1 MKKAAV
7 IGAGFAGLAAV
18 YFLSKKYEVTLFD
31 EKGIG
36 GGASGISSGLLHPYP
51 GEKGRLS
58 WHAEEG
64 MKLSKQLIDE
74 AENALGE
81 KVADRNGILRLGP
94 ILKPG
99 PDVIELAPE
108 KFLITSGMTVFPSL
122 YLKGLW
128 KICEKKGVELKVQ
141 KISALGELQGYDL
154 IVFAIGA
161 GLRFFKEKESLKINF
176 VKGQILNCALEKPLE
191 RSISSK
197 VYTALTENRFECH
210 VGSTYERDV
219 IDEIPNQEKAVALL
233 KPTLAVKGCRAGI
246 RVTNPAH
253 YFPIVQQIGPHHYVI
268 TALGSRGLLYH
279 ALMGS
284 RLYPVI
290 CSSQSLLT

>member
-7 IGAGFAGLAAV
+7 IGAGFAGLSAV
-18 YFLSKKYEVTLFD
+18 YFLSKQYDVTLFD
-31 EKGIG
+31 QKVIG

-64 MKLSKQLIDE
+64 MRLSKQLIDE
-74 AENALGE
+74 AENALAE

-99 PDVIELAPE
+99 PDVIELGSE

-122 YLKGLW
+122 YLQGLW
-128 KICEKKGVELKVQ
+128 KICDKRGVELKIQ
-141 KISALGELQGYDL
+141 KIANLAELQGYDL
-154 IVFAIGA
+154 IILAVGA
-161 GLRFFKEKESLKINF
+161 GLRFFNEKENLKINF
-176 VKGQILNCALEKPLE
+176 VKGQILTCALEKPLE

-197 VYTALTENRFECH
+197 VYTALTENRLQCH
-210 VGSTYERDV
+210 VGATYERDV
-219 IDEIPNQEKAVALL
+219 IDEIPDQEKAIALL
-233 KPTLAVKGCRAGI
+233 KPRLPVKECRAGI

-253 YFPIVQQIGPHHYVI
+253 YFPIVQQIGPYHYVI

-284 RLYPVI
+284 K
-290 CSSQSLLT
+290 LLT

>member
-7 IGAGFAGLAAV
+7 IGAGFAGLSAV

-31 EKGIG
+31 QKGVG

-58 WHAEEG
+58 WHAEEA
-64 MKLSKQLIDE
+64 MKLSKKLIDE

-81 KVADRNGILRLGP
+81 PVADRNGILRLGP
-94 ILKPG
+94 IMSPG
-99 PDVIELAPE
+99 SDVIELAPE

-128 KICEKKGVELKVQ
+128 KICETRGVELKIQ
-141 KISALGELQGYDL
+141 KISNLAELQGYDL
-154 IVFAIGA
+154 IVLAVGA
-161 GLRFFKEKESLKINF
+161 GLRFFNEKENLKINF
-176 VKGQILNCALEKPLE
+176 VKGQILTCALEKPLE

-197 VYTALTENRFECH
+197 IYTALTENRLQCH
-210 VGSTYERDV
+210 VGATYERDV
-219 IDEIPNQEKAVALL
+219 IDEIPDQAKAIALL
-233 KPTLAVKGCRAGI
+233 KPTLPVKECRAGI

-284 RLYPVI
+284 K
-290 CSSQSLLT
+290 LLT